1 MVVEYRDETPFTGEN
16 HTPTELANAIRT
28 KKYGKDVREPIAQLA
43 DKLSNA
49 VLGQNVGNVVATPT
63 KVFDN
68 LAELQKTYPN
78 GADGVMVTVDN
89 GHKYFWQNND
99 WVDGGNYQTPQGN
112 ADATVSALHNQ
123 MLDVLDQQ
131 NKIWQRKLYVN
142 VNTGEWLDDK
152 NMTVTQSNWCWTPYY
167 IPVKKNSDYI
177 FAAYDSRNAN
187 SKVVGIS
194 SVYIN
199 LYSSDKS
206 FIKQIYTNN
215 SNPGIFNT
223 ESAEYIRFSMSMNT
237 FLDEQYPS
245 LFKGNTLPKEIENDI
260 YGLFDIAYKQLGNSL
275 ADFKLTPSVSLPKM
289 ENLPVQIYDDT
300 LIEYAVNTDIIKVFL
315 YDNFGNLIVR
325 NNSGSGWKIPVNSGD
340 RALDFNAILGSAP
353 ESYWRYAPKLY
364 RKQSRIFINEIPIN
378 AGKGQNIKVL
388 IIGDSLTN
396 FNIYPNRTGELANSD
411 ENTTI
416 EFIGTRGDN
425 TKHEGRG
432 GWSAKYYCTKSNFNT
447 YNNPFLNNGKFD
459 FSNYMNTNN
468 FSDVDIVIINL
479 GTNDIALNRP
489 DIDNNFSG
497 DFKAYDE
504 MISSI
509 KAYNANIKIALGSTI
524 TPARLNNANID
535 VKTRR
540 QRWNRLMERYCLDN
554 NYTYIPYWLV
564 VDPIND
570 FKYEDVQIDDYN
582 TTTIKKVADNTHPAD
597 SGYKKMGDLT
607 YATIKKIAE
616 DIRLG
621 K

>member
-1 MVVEYRDETPFTGEN
+1 M
-16 HTPTELANAIRT
+16 
-28 KKYGKDVREPIAQLA
+28 
-43 DKLSNA
+43 
-49 VLGQNVGNVVATPT
+49 
-63 KVFDN
+63 
-68 LAELQKTYPN
+68 
-78 GADGVMVTVDN
+78 
-89 GHKYFWQNND
+89 
-99 WVDGGNYQTPQGN
+99 
-112 ADATVSALHNQ
+112 
-123 MLDVLDQQ
+123 
-131 NKIWQRKLYVN
+131 
-142 VNTGEWLDDK
+142 
-152 NMTVTQSNWCWTPYY
+152 
-167 IPVKKNSDYI
+167 
-177 FAAYDSRNAN
+177 AYDSGNAN

-237 FLDEQYPS
+237 FSDEQYPS

-260 YGLFDIAYKQLGNSL
+260 YGLFDTAYKKLGNSL
-275 ADFKLTPSVSLPKM
+275 ADFKLTPSVSLPKIA
-289 ENLPVQIYDDT
+289 NLPVQIYDDA

-315 YDNFGNLIVR
+315 YDNFNNLVVK
-325 NNSGSGWKIPVNSGD
+325 NNSGNGWKIPVNSGN

-396 FNIYPNRTGELANSD
+396 YNIYPNRTGELASSD

-432 GWSAKYYCTKSNFNT
+432 GWAAKTYTTKT
-447 YNNPFLNNGKFD
+447 QYNSYDNPFLNNGKFD

-479 GTNDIALNRP
+479 GTNDVTYNNVLNDP
-489 DIDNNFSG
+489 NFSE

-504 MISSI
+504 IISSI
-509 KAYNANIKIALGSTI
+509 KAYDASIKIALGSTI

-540 QRWNRLMERYCLDN
+540 QRWNRLMARYCLDN

-582 TTTIKKVADNTHPAD
+582 TATIKKVADSTHPAE

-616 DIRLG
+616 DIRTG

>member
-1 MVVEYRDETPFTGEN
+1 MVVEYRDETPFTGDN

-28 KKYGKDVREPIAQLA
+28 KKNAKDVREPMAQA
-43 DKLSNA
+43 VEKLSNA
-49 VLGQNVGNVVATPT
+49 VLGGNIGAVVATPT

-78 GADGVMVTVDN
+78 GVDGVMVTADD
-89 GHKYFWQNND
+89 GHKYFWQNNS
-99 WVDGGNYQTPQGN
+99 WTDGGAYQAPQGN

-142 VNTGEWLDDK
+142 VNTGAWLTAE
-152 NMTVTQSNWCWTPYY
+152 NMAQTYNGWCWTPYY
-167 IPVKKNSDYI
+167 TPVKKNTDYI
-177 FAAYDSRNAN
+177 FAGYDSVNTN
-187 SKVVGIS
+187 KLVVGIQ

-199 LYSSDKS
+199 LYNADKS
-206 FIKQIYTNN
+206 LIKQISTAK
-215 SNPGIFNT
+215 SGKFNT
-223 ESAEYIRFSMSMNT
+223 ENAEYIRFSMSMT
-237 FLDEQYPS
+237 TLTDEQYPS
-245 LFKGNTLPKEIENDI
+245 LFKRSTLPTEIESDV
-260 YGLFDIAYKQLGNSL
+260 YGLFDTAYKQLGNAL
-275 ADFKLTPSVSLPKM
+275 ADFNLVPTVSLRKM

-300 LIEYAVNTDIIKVFL
+300 LIENAINTDIIKVFL
-315 YDNFGNLIVR
+315 YDNFSNLIAR
-325 NNSGSGWKIPVNSGD
+325 NNSASGWRIPANSGD
-340 RALDFNAILGSAP
+340 RALDFNAIIGTAP
-353 ESYWRYAPKLY
+353 ASYWGYTPKLY
-364 RKQSRIFINEIPIN
+364 RKNSKIFIYEVPET
-378 AGKGQNIKVL
+378 AGKSQNLNVL

-396 FNIYPNRTGELANSD
+396 YNIYPNRAGELATAD

-416 EFIGTRGDN
+416 NFLGTRGDD

-432 GWSAKYYCTKSNFNT
+432 GWSAKIYTTKT
-447 YNNPFLNNGKFD
+447 QYNSYDNPFLNNGKFD
-459 FSNYMNTNN
+459 FSNYMDTNN

-479 GTNDIALNRP
+479 GTNDVTY
-489 DIDNNFSG
+489 NNILADRNFEL

-509 KAYNANIKIALGSTI
+509 KAYDANIKIALGSTI
-524 TPARLNNANID
+524 TPARFNNANID
-535 VKTRR
+535 VKTKR
-540 QRWNRLMERYCLDN
+540 QRWNRLMAKYCLDN

-582 TTTIKKVADNTHPAD
+582 TTTIKKVADSTHPAN

>member
-28 KKYGKDVREPIAQLA
+28 KKYGKDVREPMAQLA

-89 GHKYFWQNND
+89 GHKYFWKDNA

-142 VNTGEWLDDK
+142 VNTGAWLNDK
-152 NMTVTQSNWCWTPYY
+152 NMMATQSNWCWTPYY

-177 FAAYDSRNAN
+177 FVAYDSGNAN

-237 FLDEQYPS
+237 FSDEQYPS

-260 YGLFDIAYKQLGNSL
+260 YGLFDTAYKQLGNSL
-275 ADFKLTPSVSLPKM
+275 ADFKLTPSISLPKM
-289 ENLPVQIYDDT
+289 ENLPVQIYDDA

-315 YDNFGNLIVR
+315 YDNFNNLIVK
-325 NNSGSGWKIPVNSGD
+325 NNSSNGWKIPVNSGN

-396 FNIYPNRTGELANSD
+396 YNIYPNRTGELANSD

-432 GWSAKYYCTKSNFNT
+432 GWSAKIYTTKT
-447 YNNPFLNNGKFD
+447 QYNSYDNPFLNNGKFD

>member
-1 MVVEYRDETPFTGEN
+1 
-16 HTPTELANAIRT
+16 A
-28 KKYGKDVREPIAQLA
+28 
-43 DKLSNA
+43 
-49 VLGQNVGNVVATPT
+49 
-63 KVFDN
+63 
-68 LAELQKTYPN
+68 
-78 GADGVMVTVDN
+78 
-89 GHKYFWQNND
+89 
-99 WVDGGNYQTPQGN
+99 
-112 ADATVSALHNQ
+112 
-123 MLDVLDQQ
+123 
-131 NKIWQRKLYVN
+131 
-142 VNTGEWLDDK
+142 
-152 NMTVTQSNWCWTPYY
+152 
-167 IPVKKNSDYI
+167 
-177 FAAYDSRNAN
+177 
-187 SKVVGIS
+187 
-194 SVYIN
+194 
-199 LYSSDKS
+199 
-206 FIKQIYTNN
+206 
-215 SNPGIFNT
+215 
-223 ESAEYIRFSMSMNT
+223 
-237 FLDEQYPS
+237 
-245 LFKGNTLPKEIENDI
+245 
-260 YGLFDIAYKQLGNSL
+260 
-275 ADFKLTPSVSLPKM
+275 
-289 ENLPVQIYDDT
+289 

-315 YDNFGNLIVR
+315 YDNFSNLITK
-325 NNSGSGWKIPVNSGD
+325 NNSGNGWKIPVNSGN

-396 FNIYPNRTGELANSD
+396 YNIYPNRTGELANSD

-432 GWSAKYYCTKSNFNT
+432 GWSAKIYTTKT
-447 YNNPFLNNGKFD
+447 QYNSYDNPFLNNGKFD

-489 DIDNNFSG
+489 DIDNNFSE

-509 KAYNANIKIALGSTI
+509 KAYDANIKIALGSTI

-540 QRWNRLMERYCLDN
+540 QHWNRLMARYCSDN
-554 NYTYIPYWLV
+554 NYTYIPYGLV

-570 FKYEDVQIDDYN
+570 FKYDDVPIDEYN
-582 TTTIKKVADNTHPAD
+582 QTIIKKVADNTHPAD

-616 DIRLG
+616 DIRVD

>member
-1 MVVEYRDETPFTGEN
+1 MVVEYRDETPFTGDN

-49 VLGQNVGNVVATPT
+49 VLGQNIGSVVATPT
-63 KVFDN
+63 KTFTN
-68 LAELQKTYPN
+68 LSELQKAYPN

-123 MLDVLDQQ
+123 MLDVLDRQ

-142 VNTGEWLDDK
+142 VNTGTWLDDK
-152 NMTVTQSNWCWTPYY
+152 NMMTKQSNWCWTPYY

-177 FAAYDSRNAN
+177 FVAYDSETAN

-237 FLDEQYPS
+237 FSDGQYPS

-260 YGLFDIAYKQLGNSL
+260 YGLFDTAYKQLGNSL
-275 ADFKLTPSVSLPKM
+275 ADFKLSPSVSLPKM
-289 ENLPVQIYDDT
+289 ANLPVQIYDDT

-315 YDNFGNLIVR
+315 YDNFSNLITK
-325 NNSGSGWKIPVNSGD
+325 NNSGNGWKIPVNSGN

-396 FNIYPNRTGELANSD
+396 YNIYPNHTGELANSD
-411 ENTTI
+411 KNTTI

-432 GWSAKYYCTKSNFNT
+432 GWSAKIYTTKAQ
-447 YNNPFLNNGKFD
+447 YNSYDNPFLNNGKFD

-479 GTNDIALNRP
+479 GTNDVALNRP
-489 DIDNNFSG
+489 DIDNNFSE

-509 KAYNANIKIALGSTI
+509 KAYDANIKIALGSTI
-524 TPARLNNANID
+524 TPARLNNANVD

-540 QRWNRLMERYCLDN
+540 QRWNRLMARYCLDN

-616 DIRLG
+616 DIRVG